1 MFVQRR
7 TRNLFEAV
15 FTTGALIYHQTVHN
29 LRQGHSNAL
38 MSIAMTVLQSLVM
51 IVGFLAMYWIFGVRR
66 SPIRGDFLM
75 FIMSGIFMFMAF
87 NQAMGKVAGA
97 GNSQSAMLKH
107 GPMNTAIAMSGA
119 ALSALYTNV
128 LSATLIYGLYHNFMN
143 PEPIENIP
151 ATLGMLI
158 FSWFSGCSLGLIF
171 LSINT
176 WFPTAGKII
185 TQLARRVNMI
195 ASGKMFVAN
204 TMPTFLLSMFD
215 WNPLFHIIDQ
225 TRGFVFINYVP
236 RNSNLEY
243 PFYFTLA
250 MLMIGLMAEFV
261 TRNSVSL
268 SWSAGR

>member
-1 MFVQRR
+1 
-7 TRNLFEAV
+7 
-15 FTTGALIYHQTVHN
+15 
-29 LRQGHSNAL
+29 
-38 MSIAMTVLQSLVM
+38 
-51 IVGFLAMYWIFGVRR
+51 
-66 SPIRGDFLM
+66 
-75 FIMSGIFMFMAF
+75 
-87 NQAMGKVAGA
+87 
-97 GNSQSAMLKH
+97 
-107 GPMNTAIAMSGA
+107 
-119 ALSALYTNV
+119 
-128 LSATLIYGLYHNFMN
+128 
-143 PEPIENIP
+143 
-151 ATLGMLI
+151 
-158 FSWFSGCSLGLIF
+158 
-171 LSINT
+171 
-176 WFPTAGKII
+176 
-185 TQLARRVNMI
+185 MI

>member
-1 MFVQRR
+1 
-7 TRNLFEAV
+7 
-15 FTTGALIYHQTVHN
+15 
-29 LRQGHSNAL
+29 
-38 MSIAMTVLQSLVM
+38 
-51 IVGFLAMYWIFGVRR
+51 
-66 SPIRGDFLM
+66 
-75 FIMSGIFMFMAF
+75 
-87 NQAMGKVAGA
+87 
-97 GNSQSAMLKH
+97 
-107 GPMNTAIAMSGA
+107 
-119 ALSALYTNV
+119 
-128 LSATLIYGLYHNFMN
+128 
-143 PEPIENIP
+143 
-151 ATLGMLI
+151 MLI
-158 FSWFSGCSLGLIF
+158 VAWFSGCSLGLIF

-176 WFPTAGKII
+176 WFPTAGKIL